1 MKTVYALLVSAT
13 LSLSLCACSSV
24 PPTSL
29 ADACANGLDQAFAE
43 LHDAR
48 AKGFS
53 GSVSWIKAAGLLS
66 AAKVQQEFEKY
77 PNCINKVQRAR
88 RYISLARQGK

>member
-1 MKTVYALLVSAT
+1 MKTVTALF
-13 LSLSLCACSSV
+13 LSCVLCLGLGACSSV
-24 PPTSL
+24 PPSNL

-43 LHDAR
+43 LHDAK

-77 PNCINKVQRAR
+77 PNCIDKVRRAR